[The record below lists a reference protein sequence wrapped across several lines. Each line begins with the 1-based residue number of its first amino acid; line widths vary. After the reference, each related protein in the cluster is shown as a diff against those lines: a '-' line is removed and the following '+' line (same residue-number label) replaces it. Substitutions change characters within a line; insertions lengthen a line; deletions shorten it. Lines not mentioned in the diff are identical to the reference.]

1 MFSKIIDIE
10 EIECTEIFDVLYKYF
25 DDDFISNKTYL
36 NYSIYIDPQSHKKDE
51 DKELA
56 FWHLTSRDT
65 KIHKKKGKRWFTET
79 HRVLDYRRAERLSW
93 IKKIIENHTIADVK
107 VFYHQESNEKRDIR
121 LYLWLEKFD
130 FVVILQK
137 LGNSSS
143 FLVTSFYV
151 DRIGKRKEYTKR
163 YNKYTSKTDIKLK
176 DCEWF

>member
-1 MFSKIIDIE
+1 LFSRVIDIE
-10 EIECTEIFDVLYKYF
+10 EIESTEIFDVLYKYF

-36 NYSIYIDPQSHKKDE
+36 NSSIYIDPQSHKKDE
-51 DKELA
+51 DKELS

-65 KIHKKKGKRWFTET
+65 KIHKKKGKRWFTEI

-93 IKKIIENHTIADVK
+93 IKKIIENYTITDIK

-151 DRIGKRKEYTKR
+151 DRDGKRKEYTKR
-163 YNKYTSKTDIKLK
+163 YNKYISKTDIKLK
-176 DCEWF
+176 NCEWF